1 MNILTYLRT
10 KARYLAED
18 LGASEE
24 GATATEYVF
33 LLVFI
38 ALAIIVG
45 AGLLGTAINDRF
57 STAATSVTTGSA

>member
-10 KARYLAED
+10 KVRYLAED

-38 ALAIIVG
+38 AIVIAGGATALGLAIDG
-45 AGLLGTAINDRF
+45 RF
-57 STAATSVTTGSA
+57 DEAATQVGG